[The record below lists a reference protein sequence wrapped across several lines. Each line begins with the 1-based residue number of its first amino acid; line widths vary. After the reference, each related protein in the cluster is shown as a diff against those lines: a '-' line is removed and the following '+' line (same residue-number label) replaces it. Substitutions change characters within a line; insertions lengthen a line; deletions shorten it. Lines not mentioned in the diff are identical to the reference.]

1 MQQQE
6 KYCRPGHPLLAK
18 GSFFCK
24 WTPRFNVLKAS
35 RELSRKSQKNTQLQ
49 VGIGPW
55 WSVEGRMWGR
65 RRMLL
70 SYSPLSKM
78 CQETGIV
85 CVPSWISMRQKK
97 KKEKGGA
104 DVAVAAWQNPPLR
117 GGGVRWQRRS
127 ERAPCQ
133 REGMRYH
140 TVEDGGV
147 RRWCHMHTA
156 VLGGHPGLYP
166 CVVQMLA
173 HFLYEPDKFI
183 WHVVI
188 NTVKQ
193 TLAIEQWWLLVSNL
207 L

>member
-1 MQQQE
+1 MMIGGGTNVRE
-6 KYCRPGHPLLAK
+6 KTYVVVVFAPFQNVPRNGHCLRAK
-18 GSFFCK
+18 L
-24 WTPRFNVLKAS
+24 NL
-35 RELSRKSQKNTQLQ
+35 N
-49 VGIGPW
+49 
-55 WSVEGRMWGR
+55 
-65 RRMLL
+65 
-70 SYSPLSKM
+70 
-78 CQETGIV
+78 ET
-85 CVPSWISMRQKK
+85 KK
-97 KKEKGGA
+97 KKEKEKGGA

-183 WHVVI
+183 WHVLI
-188 NTVKQ
+188 NTVTQ